1 MIERLFLYL
10 YGVLVAVSL
19 LLDQPAAL
27 AITP

>member
-10 YGVLVAVSL
+10 YGVLVAASL

-27 AITP
+27 AIGP